1 MVKVALSAC
10 AFPHRL
16 KTLPEARTQTR
27 ASDSSV
33 YVFSVDSGKQVL
45 PVHCVICGCILTIDN
60 VSDLSNV
67 CCSCQH
73 SMES

>member
-1 MVKVALSAC
+1 MVGVALSAC

-33 YVFSVDSGKQVL
+33 YVFSGDSGKQVL
-45 PVHCVICGCILTIDN
+45 PIRCIVCGCVLNGDNRSEIL
-60 VSDLSNV
+60 NV
-67 CCSCQH
+67 CCSCER

>member
-1 MVKVALSAC
+1 MCLIWWGQRS
-10 AFPHRL
+10 
-16 KTLPEARTQTR
+16 T
-27 ASDSSV
+27 SSV
-33 YVFSVDSGKQVL
+33 NTVIGTHKQNGVPKSSVWVFSGGSGKQVL